1 MTHSSDIPM
10 TDVQPGGIAQ
20 GKSRAFVFG
29 ALFLF
34 AALLLAVLVKQ
45 NYFSQ
50 TTTLYFFTPNALGM
64 NVGMAVKFVGFKV
77 GQIERISM
85 EPTAQV
91 KVALSLNNEYIHLI
105 NRDAKARL
113 IKEGLIGESVVE
125 IVPSGTNTRQVAQ
138 NDVLAFER
146 GGDIAEL
153 AEKLV
158 GQVQP
163 ILTDVKK
170 ITAAVSDADQ
180 DIRESLRNANQVSA
194 ELVKT
199 TRQLNL
205 LVGNG
210 NRTLTD
216 VHHSVT
222 VVDDA
227 LPQMVSNLQESLN
240 NVQATTAEIRK
251 MATPPSGQIPHLLN
265 NGNMLLRDSSDIVGA
280 AKQTWPI
287 SAMLPEPEQRML
299 PLDGDVGPLRQMK

>member
-1 MTHSSDIPM
+1 MNLPM
-10 TDVQPGGIAQ
+10 TEIQTDGAAR

-34 AALLLAVLVKQ
+34 VALLLAVLIKQ

-85 EPTAQV
+85 EPQAQV

-125 IVPSGTNTRQVAQ
+125 IVPSDSKARQVAQ

-146 GGDIAEL
+146 GRDFAEL
-153 AEKLV
+153 AESLV

-163 ILTDVKK
+163 ILADVKK

-180 DIRESLRNANQVSA
+180 DIRESIRNANQVSA

-199 TRQLNL
+199 SRQLNL
-205 LVGNG
+205 LINNG
-210 NRTLTD
+210 NQTLSD
-216 VHHSVT
+216 VHHSVG
-222 VVDDA
+222 VVDAA
-227 LPQMVSNLQESLN
+227 LPRMVSDVEVSLN
-240 NVQATTAEIRK
+240 NLQATTADIRK
-251 MATPPSGQIPHLLN
+251 MTAPPSGQVPRLLN
-265 NGNMLLRDSSDIVGA
+265 NSNVLIRDSRDIVGA
-280 AKQTWPI
+280 AKRAWPV
-287 SAMLPEPEQRML
+287 SAILPAPEQGML
-299 PLDGDVGPLRQMK
+299 PLDGDAAPSLQSK